1 MCGKVNEPTDRAT
14 CPGSFLAAGKIQQNQ
29 KNKRNGKRKIAI
41 AHRAIRVDNFFAGEE
56 RSIIA

>member
-1 MCGKVNEPTDRAT
+1 MCGKVNEPTDRWL
-14 CPGSFLAAGKIQQNQ
+14 PGSFLAAGKIQQNQ